1 MVEVK
6 GGTIHANGAE
16 TSGQLFHGTLRLEG
30 KFLMVDLGSL
40 SQPPFSRVLLDRY
53 GFVSEDDLANYFNN
67 CVFPCFLLGTAVLD
81 IVLEETRVVI
91 QQGYALILQPTG
103 RSVDSVEEYR
113 RIGFVKVP
121 YKEYWADITET
132 TTIDF
137 V

>member
-1 MVEVK
+1 MV
-6 GGTIHANGAE
+6 N
-16 TSGQLFHGTLRLEG
+16 
-30 KFLMVDLGSL
+30 LGSL

-53 GFVSEDDLANYFNN
+53 GFISEDDLTNYFTD
-67 CVFPCFLLGTAVLD
+67 CLFPCFLLGTAILD

-121 YKEYWADITET
+121 CKEYWADIKKT
-132 TTIDF
+132 TTIDL